1 MPLFYA
7 GFVVHVGKVLPAIIV
22 RSSAGSTASAA
33 PFDGRQSGRP
43 CCRPSCPSA
52 TVAERQSRLGSFS
65 KTPHTCRRCR
75 GSPMLKPAIDRPSR
89 KPRAA
94 IVAKNVALDYLEK
107 AGGSGTPKRASCS
120 IKGWSGRGDL
130 NSGPLAPQSSYQFW
144 LTGLLNLEES
154 HSYKIVYSGLFG
166 AS

>member
-1 MPLFYA
+1 
-7 GFVVHVGKVLPAIIV
+7 
-22 RSSAGSTASAA
+22 
-33 PFDGRQSGRP
+33 
-43 CCRPSCPSA
+43 
-52 TVAERQSRLGSFS
+52 
-65 KTPHTCRRCR
+65 
-75 GSPMLKPAIDRPSR
+75 MLKPAIDRPSR